1 MVGITPE
8 VGCGM
13 LVMHRDP
20 AGFEEVT
27 LPGLLPLQR
36 SLLKVTFLLLDHR
49 IYIMATYLQDMRG
62 VFSSEV
68 GNWCIPRLES
78 GGICSS

>member
-27 LPGLLPLQR
+27 LPGLLPL
-36 SLLKVTFLLLDHR
+36 
-49 IYIMATYLQDMRG
+49 
-62 VFSSEV
+62 
-68 GNWCIPRLES
+68 
-78 GGICSS
+78 